1 MDSVRKEQILAAEAR
16 LVAAM
21 KASDVAALDALL
33 HDDLLFNGP
42 MGETATKAMDLAN
55 YRSGGV
61 KLTVVEPSDY
71 TLSAVDDDVVVAVTV
86 RLDGEYMGQRASGRF
101 RYLRVWKQYGDTWRV
116 IGGSVVPVA
125 SAS

>member
-21 KASDVAALDALL
+21 KASDAEALDGLL

-42 MGETATKAMDLAN
+42 TGETATKAMDLAN

-61 KLTVVEPSDY
+61 RLTVVEPSDY
-71 TLSAVDDDVVVAVTV
+71 TLSAIDDDVVVAVTV
-86 RLDGEYMGQRASGRF
+86 RLDGEYMGQRATGRF
-101 RYLRVWKQYGDTWRV
+101 RYLRVWKRYGDSWRV
-116 IGGSVVPVA
+116 IGGSVVAVA
-125 SAS
+125 PPG